1 MNRLDFN
8 QSVGF
13 PLETNI
19 LSQMQTAWS
28 ILNAL
33 GGIAGN
39 FAILQGCTVQGTTV
53 SDGVVFINGEVIEF
67 KGGEAQENVIIVEI
81 KEALEFEDGN
91 ANDVIYTRYA
101 TFGVAT
107 TQWAWDSFTRPIAT
121 KTLASLFEEKEDK
134 TTVAELLER
143 VEELENRPSNIP
155 IGMIAI
161 WDRPA
166 AEIPEGWTEY
176 VDLRGRMPIGQNPDD
191 SDFSSLRSSGGSKNK
206 ALTLAELPS
215 HFFNYLKAVKGR
227 GYRTA
232 SDDNPFGG
240 YETATTNTIGENQA
254 FSLMNPYRIV
264 HFIKYTG

>member
-19 LSQMQTAWS
+19 LDQMQNAWR

-91 ANDVIYTRYA
+91 ANDVIFTRYA

-107 TQWAWDSFTRPIAT
+107 TQWAWTNFKRVYESINIPEA
-121 KTLASLFEEKEDK
+121 LSGKEDK
-134 TTVAELLER
+134 TTVAALLER

-155 IGMIAI
+155 IGLIAI

-191 SDFSSLRSSGGSKNK
+191 SDYSSLRSSGGSKNK